1 MVDKTKQSDPAPNP
15 NEKPEI
21 CYCSALPKGSGP
33 CLPCYTRWR
42 CSLRVGGG
50 SEDARYA
57 HTLNKFHSDLIS
69 LRQISVSQTCLDNW
83 PEPSGLRER
92 REGSRDPALSPS
104 SGGVLVFGGQVLR
117 FQSCGS
123 SRQQSTLMATHLA
136 QFSNGSRVRTDEP
149 QKEPRRVPTAR
160 RQVPRDRAH
169 GLGRKWAGQP
179 AVHGANLAPYSGSPR
194 SLPRRW

>member
-1 MVDKTKQSDPAPNP
+1 MKSQKFATARHFRRGPAPVCP
-15 NEKPEI
+15 AIRDGGLSRK
-21 CYCSALPKGSGP
+21 AGS
-33 CLPCYTRWR
+33 
-42 CSLRVGGG
+42 G
-50 SEDARYA
+50 SEDARNA
-57 HTLNKFHSDLIS
+57 HTLNKFHSDQIS

-123 SRQQSTLMATHLA
+123 SRQQSALMATHLA

-179 AVHGANLAPYSGSPR
+179 AVHGANLGPYSGSPR